1 MKLMKILLADNMI
14 KKRRREDGRIYLV
27 IIYCKQN
34 ITTVNENKAFFHGYP
49 DKKTFEVR

>member
-14 KKRRREDGRIYLV
+14 KKKNTGRWSNRSI